1 MTDTKLASPQ
11 APEQPQPVAPYRVE
25 TWNTPLGDTGDY
37 EGHVAI
43 RDAASK
49 EICYWPDNG
58 DDALVAHAEFVCRA
72 LNAAPQERNA
82 VPETDDGAHLY
93 CTTCGSCGEEGCCPS
108 GVCWRARYN
117 ELSMELEAYRAKYW
131 RDGDGAPA

>member
-82 VPETDDGAHLY
+82 VVEQCAKVCDELGKDYRPGPDAPLSTASHH
-93 CTTCGSCGEEGCCPS
+93 TC
-108 GVCWRARYN
+108 
-117 ELSMELEAYRAKYW
+117 LEAAKRIRAL
-131 RDGDGAPA
+131 RDIP